1 MHFLKSNKI
10 KLLLCSLIGVNL
22 FANNNLDQSI
32 LSDSRKKTFD
42 LETQQAKED
51 SSKLKKDWINP
62 ITLQF
67 KKNLGDEYKGET
79 SLISINQPIFQS
91 GGIYQAIKYADSTH
105 DYANLQIQQQRK
117 NLIKDAYNLLFQI
130 KKLDLTIEKTKL
142 SLANAKIDVERK
154 KEQVLNGFL
163 DSSFLDNAL
172 LTLNSSKHTLI
183 DLKYQKQELINN
195 FENIA
200 SGKYSDF
207 KLPKFELI
215 SKDDYLE
222 KNIEL
227 EKAKAAIKKDKN
239 YSHMTMA
246 RYLPSVNVY
255 YNYSKTHFTDGEPK
269 SNGQTNKQTYGLSVT
284 MPLDTRALNDIES
297 KRIEYLKSK
306 LNLKNKI
313 DDEKSFFKTKLD
325 KLNMLEDRLKITS
338 EDLSLYN
345 SILKIIKEE
354 NEAQIKTQSDYDTLK
369 NSRDIKL
376 LDAKIYKI
384 DKQIILL
391 ELYSKVY

>member
-1 MHFLKSNKI
+1 MHFQKSNKI
-10 KLLLCSLIGVNL
+10 KLLLCSLISVNL
-22 FANNNLDQSI
+22 FANENLDESI
-32 LSDSRKKTFD
+32 LSDNRKKTFD
-42 LETQQAKED
+42 LEKEQAKED

-91 GGIYQAIKYADSTH
+91 GGIYQAIKYANSTH
-105 DYANLQIQQQRK
+105 DYANLQIQQERK

-130 KKLDLTIEKTKL
+130 KKLDLNIQKTKL
-142 SLANAKIDVERK
+142 SLANAKIDVQRK

-172 LTLNSSKHTLI
+172 LTLNSSKHTLV
-183 DLKYQKQELINN
+183 DLKYQKQELINS

-200 SGKYSDF
+200 SGKYNNF
-207 KLPKFELI
+207 ELPKFEFI
-215 SKDDYLE
+215 SKEEYLE

-227 EKAKAAIKKDKN
+227 EKAKASIKKDKN

-255 YNYSKTHFTDGEPK
+255 YNYSKTHYSDGKPNAE
-269 SNGQTNKQTYGLSVT
+269 QTNDQTYGLSIT
-284 MPLDTRALNDIES
+284 MPLDSRALNDIES

-325 KLNMLEDRLKITS
+325 KLSMLEDRLKITS
-338 EDLSLYN
+338 EDLGLYD

-354 NEAQIKTQSDYDTLK
+354 KEAQIKTQSDYDTLK

-376 LDAKIYKI
+376 LDAQVYKI

>member
-10 KLLLCSLIGVNL
+10 KLLLCSLISVNL
-22 FANNNLDQSI
+22 FANSNFDDNI
-32 LSDSRKKTFD
+32 LSESRKKSFD
-42 LETQQAKED
+42 LEKEQATQD

-67 KKNLGDEYKGET
+67 KKNLGDDYKGET

-91 GGIYQAIKYADSTH
+91 GGIYQAIKYANSTYK
-105 DYANLQIQQQRK
+105 YANLEIEQQQK
-117 NLIKDAYNLLFQI
+117 LLIKDALNLLFQI
-130 KKLDLTIEKTKL
+130 NKIDLNIQKTQL
-142 SLANAKIDVERK
+142 SLANAKIDVQRK

-172 LTLNSSKHTLI
+172 LTLNSSKHTLV
-183 DLKYQKQELINN
+183 DLKYQKQELINS

-200 SGKYSDF
+200 SGKYTDF
-207 KLPKFELI
+207 ELPKFELI
-215 SKDDYLE
+215 SKKEFID

-227 EKAKAAIKKDKN
+227 KKAEAVIQKDKN

-255 YNYSKTHFTDGEPK
+255 YNYSKTHYSDGNPK
-269 SNGQTNKQTYGLSVT
+269 SNGQTNDQTYGLSVT
-284 MPLDTRALNDIES
+284 MPLDSRALNDIES

-325 KLNMLEDRLKITS
+325 KLSMLDDRLKITS

-345 SILKIIKEE
+345 SI
-354 NEAQIKTQSDYDTLK
+354 
-369 NSRDIKL
+369 
-376 LDAKIYKI
+376 
-384 DKQIILL
+384 
-391 ELYSKVY
+391 

>member
-10 KLLLCSLIGVNL
+10 KLLLCSLISVNL
-22 FANNNLDQSI
+22 FANSNFDDNI
-32 LSDSRKKTFD
+32 LSESRKKSFD
-42 LETQQAKED
+42 LEKEQATQD

-67 KKNLGDEYKGET
+67 KKNLGDDYKGET

-91 GGIYQAIKYADSTH
+91 GGIYQAIKYANSTYK
-105 DYANLQIQQQRK
+105 YANLEIEQQK
-117 NLIKDAYNLLFQI
+117 KLLIKDALNLLFQI
-130 KKLDLTIEKTKL
+130 NKIDLNIQKTQL
-142 SLANAKIDVERK
+142 SLANAKIDVQRK

-172 LTLNSSKHTLI
+172 LTLNSSKHTLV
-183 DLKYQKQELINN
+183 DLKYQKQELINS

-200 SGKYSDF
+200 SGKYTDF
-207 KLPKFELI
+207 ELPKFELI
-215 SKDDYLE
+215 SKKEFID

-227 EKAKAAIKKDKN
+227 KKAEAVIQKDKN

-255 YNYSKTHFTDGEPK
+255 YNYSKTHYSDGKP
-269 SNGQTNKQTYGLSVT
+269 NVGQTNDQTYGLSVT
-284 MPLDTRALNDIES
+284 MPLDSRALNDIES

-325 KLNMLEDRLKITS
+325 KLSMLDDRLKITS

-345 SILKIIKEE
+345 SILEIIKEE
-354 NEAQIKTQSDYDTLK
+354 KEAEIKTQSDFDTLK

>member
-10 KLLLCSLIGVNL
+10 KLLLCSLISVNL
-22 FANNNLDQSI
+22 FANSNFDDNI
-32 LSDSRKKTFD
+32 LSESRKKSFD
-42 LETQQAKED
+42 LEKEQATQD

-67 KKNLGDEYKGET
+67 KKNLGDDYKGET

-91 GGIYQAIKYADSTH
+91 GGIYQAIKYANSTYK
-105 DYANLQIQQQRK
+105 YANLEIEQQQK
-117 NLIKDAYNLLFQI
+117 LLIKDALNLLFQI
-130 KKLDLTIEKTKL
+130 NKIDLNIQKTQL
-142 SLANAKIDVERK
+142 SLANAKIDVQRK

-172 LTLNSSKHTLI
+172 LTLNSSKHTLV
-183 DLKYQKQELINN
+183 DLKYQKQELINS

-200 SGKYSDF
+200 SGKYTDF
-207 KLPKFELI
+207 ELPKFELI
-215 SKDDYLE
+215 SKKEFID

-227 EKAKAAIKKDKN
+227 KKAEAVIQKDKN

-255 YNYSKTHFTDGEPK
+255 YNYSKTHYSDGKP
-269 SNGQTNKQTYGLSVT
+269 NVGQTNDQTYGLSVT
-284 MPLDTRALNDIES
+284 MPLDSRALNDIES

-325 KLNMLEDRLKITS
+325 KLSMLDDRLKITS

-345 SILKIIKEE
+345 SILEIIKEE
-354 NEAQIKTQSDYDTLK
+354 KEAEIKTQSDFDTLK

>member
-22 FANNNLDQSI
+22 FANTNIDESI
-32 LSDSRKKTFD
+32 LSDNRKKTFD

-91 GGIYQAIKYADSTH
+91 GGIYQAIKYANSTH

-130 KKLDLTIEKTKL
+130 KKLDLTIQKTKL

-172 LTLNSSKHTLI
+172 LTLNSSKHTLV

-207 KLPKFELI
+207 ELPQLELI
-215 SKDDYLE
+215 SKKQYLE

-227 EKAKAAIKKDKN
+227 QKAKAAIKKDKN

-255 YNYSKTHFTDGEPK
+255 YNYSKTHYSDGKP
-269 SNGQTNKQTYGLSVT
+269 NVGQTNDQTYGLSVS

-325 KLNMLEDRLKITS
+325 KLSMLEDRLKITS
-338 EDLSLYN
+338 EDLSLYD
-345 SILKIIKEE
+345 SILEIIKEE
-354 NEAQIKTQSDYDTLK
+354 KEAQIKTQSDYDTLK

-376 LDAKIYKI
+376 LDAKVYKI

>member
-1 MHFLKSNKI
+1 MHFQKSNKI
-10 KLLLCSLIGVNL
+10 KLLLCSLISVNL
-22 FANNNLDQSI
+22 FANTNLDESI

-42 LETQQAKED
+42 LEKEQAKED
-51 SSKLKKDWINP
+51 SSKLKKDWINQV
-62 ITLQF
+62 IF
-67 KKNLGDEYKGET
+67 KYTKNLGDEYKSET
-79 SLISINQPIFQS
+79 SSIRIDQPIFQS
-91 GGIYQAIKYADSTH
+91 GGIYQAIKYANSTH
-105 DYANLQIQQQRK
+105 DYANLQIQQERK

-130 KKLDLTIEKTKL
+130 KKLDLNIQKTKL
-142 SLANAKIDVERK
+142 SLANAKIDVQRK

-172 LTLNSSKHTLI
+172 LTLNSSKHTLV
-183 DLKYQKQELINN
+183 DLKYQKQELINS

-200 SGKYSDF
+200 SGKYNNF
-207 KLPKFELI
+207 ELPKFEFI
-215 SKDDYLE
+215 SKEEYLE

-227 EKAKAAIKKDKN
+227 EKAKASIKKDKN

-255 YNYSKTHFTDGEPK
+255 YNYSKTHYSDGKPNAE
-269 SNGQTNKQTYGLSVT
+269 QTNDQTYGLYIT
-284 MPLDTRALNDIES
+284 MPLDSRALNDIES

-325 KLNMLEDRLKITS
+325 KLSMLEDRLKITS
-338 EDLSLYN
+338 EDLSLYD
-345 SILKIIKEE
+345 SILEIIKEE
-354 NEAQIKTQSDYDTLK
+354 KEAQIKTQSDYDTLK

-376 LDAKIYKI
+376 LDAQVYKI